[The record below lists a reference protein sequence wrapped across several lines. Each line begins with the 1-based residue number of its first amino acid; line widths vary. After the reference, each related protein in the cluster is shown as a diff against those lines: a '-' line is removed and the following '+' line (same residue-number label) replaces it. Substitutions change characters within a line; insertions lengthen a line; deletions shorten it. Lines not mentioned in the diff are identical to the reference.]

1 MHPALGE
8 STESLRDLGRDK
20 RSGLRQIFDGGGSRS
35 ERETFS
41 TSAFAV
47 ETISTTVQL
56 RVEDKAKNT

>member
-8 STESLRDLGRDK
+8 STESLRDLGTDK

-41 TSAFAV
+41 TSAF